1 MEINN
6 SISLA
11 KEIRKKSLR
20 MVYQAKASHIGG
32 ALSMVDILSVLYSSV
47 LKYDS
52 SNPHWSER
60 DRFIL
65 SKGHSC
71 VSFYSTL
78 ALCGFFPLEELDEY
92 GNNGSRLL
100 SHTTHYVP
108 GIELSAGSLGHGFPV
123 ACGVALAAKRKKE
136 SYRTFVL
143 VGDGEMD
150 EGSNWEA
157 LLFAAHF
164 ELDNLCLIID
174 YNKIQ
179 SLGATNDVLKLE
191 PLKSK
196 LEAFNWNVL
205 QINGHN
211 HDEILRA
218 FTNAA
223 EVKKKPTVIIADT
236 IKGKGVSFMENQL
249 LWHYKSPS
257 EEQYNQAI
265 EEIEK

>member
-52 SNPHWSER
+52 SDPHWSER

-78 ALCGFFPLEELDEY
+78 ALCGFFPLEELNEY

-108 GIELSAGSLGHGFPV
+108 GVELSAGSLGHGFPV

-136 SYRTFVL
+136 NYQTFVL

-205 QINGHN
+205 QVDGHN
-211 HDEILRA
+211 HDEILQA

-223 EVKKKPTVIIADT
+223 KVKNKPTVIIADT

>member
-1 MEINN
+1 MIEN
-6 SISLA
+6 SLLLA
-11 KEIRKKSLR
+11 TEIRRNSLR

-32 ALSMVDILSVLYSSV
+32 ALSMVDILSVLYSSI
-47 LKYDS
+47 LNYDS
-52 SNPHWSER
+52 SIPDWELR

-71 VSFYSTL
+71 FSFYSTL

-92 GNNGSRLL
+92 GKDGSRLL

-108 GIELSAGSLGHGFPV
+108 GVELSAGSLGHGLPV
-123 ACGVALAAKRKKE
+123 GCGIALAAKRKKV
-136 SYRTFVL
+136 SYRTYVL

-164 ELDNLCLIID
+164 GLDNLCLIID

-191 PLKSK
+191 PLKTK
-196 LEAFNWNVL
+196 LEAFNLNVI
-205 QINGHN
+205 QIDGHDHQALFN
-211 HDEILRA
+211 A
-218 FTNAA
+218 FKSI
-223 EVKKKPTVIIADT
+223 ESLKGKPSVIIADT

-249 LWHYKSPS
+249 LWHYKSPN

-265 EEIEK
+265 KEIER